1 MAEDARDGWYGLMI
15 WAIALL
21 AAAHHPYAALVLL
34 VAYLAFRTLVG

>member
-1 MAEDARDGWYGLMI
+1 MAENARDDWPEPMI

-34 VAYLAFRTLVG
+34 VAYLTFRSFVG